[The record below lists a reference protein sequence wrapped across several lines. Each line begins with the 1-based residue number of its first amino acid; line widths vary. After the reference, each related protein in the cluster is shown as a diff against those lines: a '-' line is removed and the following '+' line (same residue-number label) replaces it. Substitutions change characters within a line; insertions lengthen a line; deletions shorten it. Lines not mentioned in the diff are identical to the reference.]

1 MHDKVSAKVK
11 FGRAQEYDKNQLR
24 CIVAFKTYI
33 EEMRVYTDSYRGNS
47 SSNFKKKQTTC

>member
-33 EEMRVYTDSYRGNS
+33 EEMRVYTGSYRGNS
-47 SSNFKKKQTTC
+47 SSNFKKK